1 MPSGRIGTSK
11 AKKGRIGTAKPYL
24 DVLAPIH
31 TIKKNRQK
39 ALMYCRFAYE
49 KGCNPFAPH
58 VYYTEFLDDEN
69 KRERQDGMRMG
80 LEWMWAF
87 KEVWVFGGIISEG
100 IKKEIELAMLL
111 KIKVR
116 YFDEFME
123 EVDRH
128 GKYIR

>member
-1 MPSGRIGTSK
+1 M
-11 AKKGRIGTAKPYL
+11 KKVYICSPLKGA
-24 DVLAPIH
+24 
-31 TIKKNRQK
+31 IKKNRQK

-49 KGCNPFAPH
+49 KGYNPFAPH

-87 KEVWVFGGIISEG
+87 KEVWVFGEIISKG
-100 IKKEIELAMLL
+100 MKKEIELAMLL